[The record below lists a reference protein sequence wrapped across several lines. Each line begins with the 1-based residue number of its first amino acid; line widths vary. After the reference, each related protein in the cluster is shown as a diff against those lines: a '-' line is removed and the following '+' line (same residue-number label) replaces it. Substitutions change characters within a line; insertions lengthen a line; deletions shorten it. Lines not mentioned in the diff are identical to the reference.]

1 MQFFVL
7 KALSEGQPTNR
18 ENTSVSNT
26 LSTPVGANQAGSFV
40 QIP

>member
-18 ENTSVSNT
+18 ENTKISNS
-26 LSTPVGANQAGSFV
+26 LYTPVGANQVGSFV